1 MAHTATAFSPGL
13 TPQNAVLCQG
23 VRKVFSTGS
32 EDVVAL
38 AGVDLQVDAGEFF
51 MLVGPSGCGKTTL
64 ISVIAG
70 ILTRDSGQCDI
81 FGHDYNQM
89 STRELLDFRAR
100 NIGFIFQNFHLL
112 PSLTIAENV
121 AVPLIIT
128 GMERHRAVDEARRM
142 LEDVGLGDRYKATPE
157 QLSGG
162 QQQRVAIARALVHS
176 PKLLVCDEPT
186 SALDHETGM
195 KIMDLMQ
202 RLNRERGT
210 TLVVVTHDN
219 RIFHYANR
227 IAHMDDGVI
236 SGISEPAYTETKESR
251 S

>member
-1 MAHTATAFSPGL
+1 MHPAVSC
-13 TPQNAVLCQG
+13 QNVS
-23 VRKVFSTGS
+23 KIFYTGS
-32 EDVVAL
+32 TDVVAL
-38 AGVDLQVDAGEFF
+38 RSVNMEVNAGEFF

-70 ILTRDSGQCDI
+70 ILRRDGGRCEVL
-81 FGHDYNQM
+81 GEDYAKMRQ
-89 STRELLDFRAR
+89 SELLDFRAR
-100 NIGFIFQNFHLL
+100 NIGFIFQSFHLL

-128 GMERHRAVDEARRM
+128 GMARQRATERAKDI
-142 LEDVGLGDRYKATPE
+142 LSDVGLDGRFDAMPG

-162 QQQRVAIARALVHS
+162 QQQRVAIARALVHE

-202 RLNRERGT
+202 RMNRERGT

-219 RIFHYANR
+219 RIFHYAHR
-227 IAHMDDGVI
+227 IAHMDDGAI
-236 SGISEPAYTETKESR
+236 IDIQSPTAFQKEPAA
-251 S
+251 